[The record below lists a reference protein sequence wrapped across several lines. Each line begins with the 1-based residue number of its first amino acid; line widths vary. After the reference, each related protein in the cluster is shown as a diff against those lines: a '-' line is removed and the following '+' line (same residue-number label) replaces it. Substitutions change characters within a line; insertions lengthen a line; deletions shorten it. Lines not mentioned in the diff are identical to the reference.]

1 MAGVPGSRRSSIGK
15 ATAPVLLEWRP
26 NNRKTGFFSESHS
39 WSPIYCGGSPMA
51 ALPLMAG
58 LAVQPMVR
66 AQDLPALEP
75 MLRDVERMEV
85 GSNPERR
92 EVLMEILSERGIE
105 FELEAF
111 NIEPRVNYP
120 RRVGANIVVTLGDGP
135 ADIVIGA
142 HFDAVWLMG
151 GTLGRGAVDNA
162 ASSIVLTRLASMLG
176 AETLRHRIRIVF
188 FDMEEIGLV
197 GSRNY
202 VRRHGSEGIAAA
214 INLDVNGYGD
224 TLIFGPTA
232 AEGNTALPESMREV
246 CTEHDFQC
254 MEYPRFPNSDY
265 LSFQAAGIPNIS
277 FSCPAAIRSRRIA
290 NFLQWNRNRDTG
302 FGTVAGGSRS
312 DSYGRGQVG
321 SCRSRGDGD
330 RLPCR
335 ACAGAQAGFLGG
347 IIWPWQ
353 VTHVQ
358 RSSDGSSCGRP
369 CTLCCFLSPR
379 SGTKFPTT

>member
-1 MAGVPGSRRSSIGK
+1 M
-15 ATAPVLLEWRP
+15 
-26 NNRKTGFFSESHS
+26 ESHMLR
-39 WSPIYCGGSPMA
+39 GFPMA

-85 GSNPERR
+85 GTNAERR
-92 EVLMEILSERGIE
+92 EVLMEMLSERGIE

-162 ASSIVLTRLASMLG
+162 ASAIVLTRLASTLG

-202 VRRHGSEGIAAA
+202 VSRHGSEEIAAA

-246 CTEHDFQC
+246 CREHDFQC

-265 LSFQAAGIPNIS
+265 LSFQSG
-277 FSCPAAIRSRRIA
+277 
-290 NFLQWNRNRDTG
+290 WG
-302 FGTVAGGSRS
+302 FPMFHSA
-312 DSYGRGQVG
+312 
-321 SCRSRGDGD
+321 SCRNPKPKNCELSSMEPKPRDRRWDGY
-330 RLPCR
+330 RR
-335 ACAGAQAGFLGG
+335 FS
-347 IIWPWQ
+347 
-353 VTHVQ
+353 V
-358 RSSDGSSCGRP
+358 
-369 CTLCCFLSPR
+369 
-379 SGTKFPTT
+379 